1 MSLIFIGLG
10 LWDEKDLTIR
20 GLEKARKADRVYLEL
35 YTSKTFIN
43 VERLEE
49 LVCKRIEV
57 LERHHLEEESLK
69 LVEEASERDVVLL
82 VPGDPF
88 VATTHSS
95 ILVDA
100 KKRGVEVEI
109 VHNAS
114 IISAIVGVTGLHSY
128 RFGKTATISFPYK
141 NRVSRYPADVI
152 KQNLSINAH
161 TLLLLDITPHPMK
174 ICEAVEILGK
184 IDRGL
189 LNLFSV
195 GVARV
200 GGDSRIFC
208 DRLVNLKDKNFGDPP
223 HSIVVLAKTLHITEY
238 EFLKEFGDAPEDLR
252 DVVE

>member
-1 MSLIFIGLG
+1 MSLTFVGLG

-43 VERLEE
+43 IERLEE
-49 LVCKRIEV
+49 LVCKRIEI

-69 LVEEASERDVVLL
+69 LVEESREKDVVLL

-114 IISAIVGVTGLHSY
+114 ILSAIIGVTGLHAY
-128 RFGKTATISFPYK
+128 RFGKTATISFPYR
-141 NRVSRYPADVI
+141 NRISRYPADVI
-152 KQNLSINAH
+152 KQNLSVNAH
-161 TLLLLDITPHPMK
+161 TLLLLDLNPRPMK
-174 ICEAVEILGK
+174 IEEAVEILGK
-184 IDRGL
+184 IDRSL

-200 GGDSRIFC
+200 GGDSKIFC
-208 DRLVNLKDKNFGDPP
+208 DRLVSLKEKDFGDPP
-223 HSIVVLAKTLHITEY
+223 HTIVVLAKTLHITEY
-238 EFLKEFGDAPEDLR
+238 EFLKEFAYAPEDLK
-252 DVVE
+252 DIVE